1 MYNILDV
8 YKGVIFM
15 KEKFFLILK
24 GIVLGISFILPGVSG
39 GVLSVVMGIYDKLIE
54 AVSHFY
60 ESWASFKKYFNF
72 LFFLGIGGIISVL
85 VLTNVIEVAL
95 DKMPV
100 ITILIFVG
108 LIVGG
113 VPQLFNIIK
122 KDVSFGNILLMFI
135 GIGLLVIMSV
145 TTGGASN
152 QIIDTSFISMLKMF
166 GVGILASATIVIPGV
181 SGSFLLMVMGYYEP
195 LLKIIN
201 EITSLTNLYNN
212 VVVMIPFGIG
222 LVIGAIVIAKLI
234 DFCLNKYP
242 IKTYYVIIGFVVA
255 SIIEVFMSVFEYSYT
270 LMTMIIGLILM
281 VMSAVIVYVFF
292 EK

>member
-145 TTGGASN
+145 TTGGASI

-222 LVIGAIVIAKLI
+222 LVIGAIAIAKLI

-281 VMSAVIVYVFF
+281 VMSAVIVYIFF

>member
-1 MYNILDV
+1 M
-8 YKGVIFM
+8 FM
-15 KEKFFLILK
+15 KERISLILK
-24 GIVLGISFILPGVSG
+24 GIVLGVSFILPGVSG

-60 ESWASFKKYFNF
+60 ESWANFKKYFNF

-85 VLTNVIEVAL
+85 VLTNVIEYAL
-95 DKMPV
+95 NKIPV

-113 VPQLFNIIK
+113 VPQLFNKIK
-122 KDVSFGNILLMFI
+122 KDVSFENILLMFI
-135 GIGLLVIMSV
+135 GIGLLILMSI

-152 QIIDTSFISMLKMF
+152 QKIDTSFVSMLKMF
-166 GVGILASATIVIPGV
+166 GVGVLASATIVIPGV

-195 LLKIIN
+195 LLRIIN
-201 EITSLTNLYNN
+201 EITSFTNLYNN
-212 VVVMIPFGIG
+212 IIVMIPFGIG

-242 IKTYYVIIGFVVA
+242 IKTYYVIIGFVIA
-255 SIIEVFMSVFEYSYT
+255 SIIEVFLSVFNYNFT
-270 LMTMIIGLILM
+270 LLTMFIGLVLM
-281 VMSAVIVYVFF
+281 VVSSIVVYIFF
-292 EK
+292 KK

>member
-72 LFFLGIGGIISVL
+72 LFFLGIGGIISVM

-270 LMTMIIGLILM
+270 IPTIIIGLILM
-281 VMSAVIVYVFF
+281 VFSSLIVYKFF

>member
-1 MYNILDV
+1 
-8 YKGVIFM
+8 M
-15 KEKFFLILK
+15 KERISLILK

-60 ESWASFKKYFNF
+60 ESWANFKKYFNF

-85 VLTNVIEVAL
+85 VLTNVIEYAL
-95 DKMPV
+95 NKIPV

-113 VPQLFNIIK
+113 VPQLFNKIK

-135 GIGLLVIMSV
+135 GIGLLILMSI

-152 QIIDTSFISMLKMF
+152 QMIDTSFVSMLKMF
-166 GVGILASATIVIPGV
+166 GVGVLASATIVIPGV

-195 LLKIIN
+195 LLRIIN
-201 EITSLTNLYNN
+201 EITSFTNLYNN
-212 VVVMIPFGIG
+212 IIVMIPFGIG

-242 IKTYYVIIGFVVA
+242 IKTYYVIIGFVIA
-255 SIIEVFMSVFEYSYT
+255 SIIEVFLSVFNYNFT
-270 LMTMIIGLILM
+270 LLTMFIGLVLM
-281 VMSAVIVYVFF
+281 VVSSIVVYIFF

>member
-1 MYNILDV
+1 M
-8 YKGVIFM
+8 FM
-15 KEKFFLILK
+15 RERISLILK

-60 ESWASFKKYFNF
+60 ESWANFKKYFNF

-85 VLTNVIEVAL
+85 VLTNVIEYAL
-95 DKMPV
+95 NKIPV

-113 VPQLFNIIK
+113 VPQLFNKIK

-135 GIGLLVIMSV
+135 GIGLLILMSI
-145 TTGGASN
+145 TTGGASS
-152 QIIDTSFISMLKMF
+152 QMIDTSFVSMLKMF

-195 LLKIIN
+195 LLRIIN
-201 EITSLTNLYNN
+201 EIASFTNLYNN
-212 VVVMIPFGIG
+212 IIVMIPFGIG

-242 IKTYYVIIGFVVA
+242 IKTYYVIIGFVIA
-255 SIIEVFMSVFEYSYT
+255 SIIEVFLSVFNYNFT
-270 LMTMIIGLILM
+270 LLTMFIGLVLM
-281 VMSAVIVYVFF
+281 VVSSIVVYIFF

>member
-72 LFFLGIGGIISVL
+72 LFFLGTGGIISVL

-145 TTGGASN
+145 STSDASN

-222 LVIGAIVIAKLI
+222 LVIGAIAIAKLI

-281 VMSAVIVYVFF
+281 VMSAVIVYIFF

>member
-234 DFCLNKYP
+234 DFCLKKYP
-242 IKTYYVIIGFVVA
+242 VKTYYVIIGFVIA
-255 SIIEVFMSVFEYSYT
+255 SIIEVFLSVFEYSYT
-270 LMTMIIGLILM
+270 IPTIIIGLILM
-281 VMSAVIVYVFF
+281 VFSSLIVYKFF

>member
-145 TTGGASN
+145 STSDASN

-222 LVIGAIVIAKLI
+222 LVIGAIAIAKLI

-281 VMSAVIVYVFF
+281 VMSAVIVYIFF

>member
-166 GVGILASATIVIPGV
+166 GIGILASATIVIPGV

-281 VMSAVIVYVFF
+281 VMSAVIVYIFF

>member
-145 TTGGASN
+145 TTDGASN

-281 VMSAVIVYVFF
+281 VMSAVIVYIFF

>member
-113 VPQLFNIIK
+113 VPQLFNIIIK
-122 KDVSFGNILLMFI
+122 YVSFGNILLMFI

-281 VMSAVIVYVFF
+281 VMSAVIVYIFF

>member
-15 KEKFFLILK
+15 KKKFFLILK

-234 DFCLNKYP
+234 DFCLKKYP
-242 IKTYYVIIGFVVA
+242 VKTYYVIIGFVIA
-255 SIIEVFMSVFEYSYT
+255 SIIEVFLSVFEYSYT

-281 VMSAVIVYVFF
+281 VMSAVIVYIFF

>member
-1 MYNILDV
+1 M
-8 YKGVIFM
+8 FM
-15 KEKFFLILK
+15 RERISLILK

-60 ESWASFKKYFNF
+60 ESWANFKKYFNF

-85 VLTNVIEVAL
+85 VLTNVIEYAL
-95 DKMPV
+95 NKIPV

-113 VPQLFNIIK
+113 VPQLFNKIK

-135 GIGLLVIMSV
+135 GIGLLILMSI
-145 TTGGASN
+145 TTGGASS
-152 QIIDTSFISMLKMF
+152 QMIDTSFVSMLKMF
-166 GVGILASATIVIPGV
+166 GVGVLASATIVIPGV

-195 LLKIIN
+195 LLRIIN
-201 EITSLTNLYNN
+201 EITSFTNLYNN
-212 VVVMIPFGIG
+212 IIVMIPFGIG

-242 IKTYYVIIGFVVA
+242 IKTYYVIIGFVIA
-255 SIIEVFMSVFEYSYT
+255 SIIEVFLSVFNYNFT
-270 LMTMIIGLILM
+270 LLTMFIGLVLM
-281 VMSAVIVYVFF
+281 VVSSIVVYIFF